1 MKPFLV
7 IIEVTAQKDIDRV
20 TLKYISSHTFPSLVH
35 LLFTICDYTEDTNR
49 PVVHW
54 LDSFA
59 EKMWFATF
67 VWGWLHIALADD
79 WTALSRWA
87 HTWLGPNTQLEESL
101 WGAWGRGD
109 PQYGQSGK
117 QKNISLRI
125 LNISSESSI
134 PLQWTKSKSYSFNP
148 QFTWSSPGPSICPG
162 LECITHY
169 TCINLIIHTSLNIS

>member
-1 MKPFLV
+1 MKPVLV

-20 TLKYISSHTFPSLVH
+20 TLKKNISSHTFPSLVH
-35 LLFTICDYTEDTNR
+35 LLFTIFDYTEDTNR

-59 EKMWFATF
+59 EKMWFAPF

-109 PQYGQSGK
+109 PQDGQSGK
-117 QKNISLRI
+117 QKKTSIWEYGISHQKVQYLYSG
-125 LNISSESSI
+125 LN
-134 PLQWTKSKSYSFNP
+134 L
-148 QFTWSSPGPSICPG
+148 
-162 LECITHY
+162 
-169 TCINLIIHTSLNIS
+169 NLIVSMTGQSLFL